1 MKSIHLY
8 ILLAFSIVL
17 SNCATYKKQTNFLNT
32 QIQYPNTK
40 TLDHRFY
47 LFGDAGNT
55 AMDSINTTLKRV
67 SAQLKKQ
74 SKNTTVLFL
83 GDNIYPNGMPKKE
96 SLERPLAEHRL
107 QAQINSVKDSKA
119 DAIFI
124 PGNHDWYSNGIKGV
138 KRQQEFIEEQ
148 LGKNS
153 FLPRNGKPIKTLE
166 IGDNIVLI
174 IVDSQ
179 WYITNWDKHP
189 TINDDSKIKTR
200 NQFLDEFRQE
210 IKKAR
215 GKTTIVAIHHPMFSN
230 GEHSGKYNFQSHF
243 KPIPVL
249 GSVKNLIRKTSGIVN
264 ADMQNKFYS
273 ELQQN
278 LVAASKQNDKVIFVS
293 GHEHSL
299 QYLEEDNIP
308 QIISGSGSKTTAT
321 KISGGGKFT
330 YGVNGYAVLDVYK
343 NGSSSV
349 KFISSKNGEVEYQTQ
364 VLKKDDETVEYA
376 FPKIEADS
384 VQASIYTSN
393 ETQKSKL
400 YKMLWGDR
408 FRKTYSKFI
417 DAKTVNLDTLF
428 GGLTPIRKGGG
439 TQSKSLRLK
448 TLDGK
453 QYVMRALRKESAQF
467 IQAAFF
473 KDQYVQ
479 EQFENS
485 KSAGLISDVF
495 TGSHPYTPLVIGRL
509 SDAVGVYHTNPQL
522 LYVPKQKTLGSFN
535 DNFGD
540 ELYFIEEHGSDGHF
554 NLAEE
559 NFTGKIISTYDLF
572 EKINAD
578 EDIIVDEEAYVKARL
593 FDMLIGDWDRHQD
606 QWRWLQ
612 FKENGKTVY
621 RPLPRD
627 RDQAFSKMSDGFLFG
642 AAVELAPFAKKFR
655 KYEDDLKDVKGKN
668 TDVYPLDMAL
678 ITSSDKAIWDKQ
690 VKIITEGITDQ
701 VIENAFSELP
711 KEVQD
716 QDILDIK
723 EKLKSRRNNLQKIS
737 DRYFKVVNKIAVVKG
752 TDKDDYFKI
761 DCQKDGSVEISGFR
775 KKDGTYKDRF
785 HYKRYNPEITKEIW
799 VYALDDEDT
808 FEIFGK
814 SSKIKIR
821 LIGGLN
827 NDDYTVKDSGKNI
840 IIYDYKTKK
849 NDISKAGNAT
859 VRLTDKYDI
868 NTYDY
873 KKLKNNTNQIA
884 PILGF
889 NPDDGFKLGIS
900 DTYTT
905 YGFKRNPFTSQHQ
918 LKAAYFFAT
927 EGYEVNYKGEFANTI
942 RDFNLVLDSKFQSP
956 NFSLNFFG
964 YGNES
969 NNNDDDFGLNYNR
982 VKVKAFRVSPSLVWH
997 SYGGTEVSIG
1007 TSYESIEVHDTPNRF
1022 VDNSPELPEYIFD
1035 ENQFVGINAKFHF
1048 ENYDNKSYPT
1058 LGIATSIELGYNSNL
1073 DITNK
1078 NYVYLIPELVLAHKL
1093 DVPGNLVLATKLKSH
1108 LNFNNN
1114 FEFYQAASIGGADGL
1129 RGFRNERFTG
1139 KQSFYQNTDLRYS
1152 FNNIQTAIL
1161 PVKIGVF
1168 VAFDYGRVWLDQ
1180 ESSNKWHNSYG
1191 GGVFINGVNTLT
1203 VNLGIYN
1210 SNDGVRAVFN
1220 LGFGF

>member
-1 MKSIHLY
+1 MVKKSFVL
-8 ILLAFSIVL
+8 ILLVLTLFS
-17 SNCATYKKQTNFLNT
+17 CATLDKQIKGNQTDVDISSKEVEHT
-32 QIQYPNTK
+32 
-40 TLDHRFY
+40 FY
-47 LFGDAGNT
+47 LIGDAGN
-55 AMDSINTTLKRV
+55 ASISSSIQALYV
-67 SAQLKKQ
+67 LEAALKK
-74 SKNTTVLFL
+74 SSRNTTVLFL
-83 GDNIYPNGMPKKE
+83 GDNIYPNGLPKKE
-96 SLERPLAEHRL
+96 DPERELAEHRL
-107 QAQINSVKDSKA
+107 QVQINSVKNFKGNT
-119 DAIFI
+119 IFI
-124 PGNHDWYSNGIKGV
+124 PGNHDWYSNGVKGV

-153 FLPRNGKPIKTLE
+153 FLPRNGRPIKTLE
-166 IGDNIVLI
+166 IGDDIVLI

-179 WYITNWDKHP
+179 WYITNWDKQP
-189 TINDDSKIKTR
+189 TMNDDGKIKSR

-210 IKKAR
+210 IKKSR

-230 GEHSGKYNFQSHF
+230 GPHDGNYDVKSHL

-249 GSVKNLIRKTSGIVN
+249 GSVKNLLRKTSGISN
-264 ADMQNKFYS
+264 ADLQNKFYR

-278 LVAASKQNDKVIFVS
+278 LVAAAKQNNKVIFVS
-293 GHEHSL
+293 GHEHNL
-299 QYLEEDNIP
+299 QYIVENQIP
-308 QIISGSGSKTTAT
+308 QIISGSGSKTSAT
-321 KISGGGKFT
+321 KINKGGKFT

-343 NGSSSV
+343 DGSSSV
-349 KFISSKNGEVEYQTQ
+349 KFISSKSGEVEYQTQ
-364 VLKKDDETVEYA
+364 VLKEDNGTVEYA

-384 VQASIYTSN
+384 VQVSIYTSN

-428 GGLTPIRKGGG
+428 GGVTPVRKGGG

-448 TLDGK
+448 AIDGK
-453 QYVMRALRKESAQF
+453 QYVMRALRKEPEQY

-495 TGSHPYTPLVIGRL
+495 TGSHPYTPLAIGRL
-509 SDAVGVYHTNPQL
+509 SDAVGVYHTNSQL
-522 LYVPKQKTLGSFN
+522 LYVPKQKALGSFN
-535 DNFGD
+535 NDFGD

-554 NLAEE
+554 NLAGE

-572 EKINAD
+572 EEINAD
-578 EDIIVDEEAYVKARL
+578 EDIIIDEAAYIKARL

-621 RPLPRD
+621 KPLPRD
-627 RDQAFSKMSDGFLFG
+627 RDQAFSKMSDGFLLG
-642 AAVELAPFAKKFR
+642 AAVELIPFAKILR
-655 KYEDDLKDVKGKN
+655 KYNSDLKDVKGVN
-668 TDVYPLDMAL
+668 AEVYPLDVDL
-678 ITSSDKAIWDKQ
+678 IATADKAIWDEQ
-690 VKIITEGITDQ
+690 VKTITEGITDQ

-723 EKLKSRRNNLQKIS
+723 ENLKSRRNNLQKIS
-737 DRYFKVVNKIAVVKG
+737 DRYFKVINRIAVVKG

-761 DCQKDGSVEISGFR
+761 DCQKNGSVEISGFR

-785 HYKRYNPEITKEIW
+785 HSKRYNPEITKEIW

-808 FEIFGK
+808 FEVFGK

-821 LIGGLN
+821 LIGGQN
-827 NDDYTVKDSGKNI
+827 NDDYTIKDSGKNI

-849 NDISKAGNAT
+849 NDISRAGNAT
-859 VRLTDKYDI
+859 VRLTDKYNI

-873 KKLKNNTNQIA
+873 KKLKNSTNQIA

-889 NPDDGFKLGIS
+889 NPDDGFKIGVS

-905 YGFKRNPFTSQHQ
+905 YGFKRNPFTSQHKV
-918 LKAAYFFAT
+918 KAAYFFAT
-927 EGYEVNYKGEFANTI
+927 KGYEVNYKGEFANI
-942 RDFNLVLDSKFQSP
+942 IGDFNLVLDSKFQSS

-964 YGNES
+964 YGNETV
-969 NNNDDDFGLNYNR
+969 NYDDDFGLNYNR
-982 VKVKAFRVSPSLVWH
+982 VKVRGFSIAPSLIWKA
-997 SYGGTEVSIG
+997 YGGAEVSFG
-1007 TSYESIEVHDTPNRF
+1007 ASYESIEVHNTQNRF
-1022 VDNSPELPEYIFD
+1022 VDNNPELPEYIFD
-1035 ENQFVGINAKFHF
+1035 ENQFAGINTKFHF
-1048 ENYDNKSYPT
+1048 ENYDNKAYPT
-1058 LGIATSIELGYNSNL
+1058 LSIATSIELGYKSNL
-1073 DITNK
+1073 DETSR
-1078 NYVYLIPELVLAHKL
+1078 NYAYLIPELALVHKL
-1093 DVPGNLVLATKLKSH
+1093 DVLGNLVLATKLKSH

-1114 FEFYQAASIGGADGL
+1114 FEFYQAASIGGVDGL
-1129 RGFRNERFTG
+1129 RGYRDQRFTG

-1152 FNNIQTAIL
+1152 FNNIKSSIL
-1161 PVKIGVF
+1161 PIKIGVF
-1168 VAFDYGRVWLDQ
+1168 GAFDYGRVWLNQ
-1180 ESSNKWHNSYG
+1180 ENSEKWHNSYG

-1203 VNLGIYN
+1203 VNLGVFN
-1210 SNDGVRAVFN
+1210 SNDGARAVFN

>member
-1 MKSIHLY
+1 MIINHL
-8 ILLAFSIVL
+8 LLVL
-17 SNCATYKKQTNFLNT
+17 MALTLISCATLNKQIKVGQDVVDISNKEIEHT
-32 QIQYPNTK
+32 
-40 TLDHRFY
+40 FY
-47 LFGDAGNT
+47 LIGDAGNASMNSST
-55 AMDSINTTLKRV
+55 QALKMLEE
-67 SAQLKKQ
+67 ALKKD

-83 GDNIYPNGMPKKE
+83 GDNLYPNGLPKKE
-96 SLERPLAEHRL
+96 SPKRELAEHRL
-107 QAQINSVKDSKA
+107 QVQINSVKNSKGNT
-119 DAIFI
+119 IFI
-124 PGNHDWYSNGIKGV
+124 SGNHDWYSNGIKGV

-148 LGKNS
+148 LGENS
-153 FLPRNGKPIKTLE
+153 FLPRNGKPIE
-166 IGDNIVLI
+166 IVEIEDDIVLI

-179 WYITNWDKHP
+179 WYITNWDKQP
-189 TINDDSKIKTR
+189 TINDDSKIKSR

-230 GEHSGKYNFQSHF
+230 GPHGGSYDVKSHL

-249 GSVKNLIRKTSGIVN
+249 GSAKNLIRKTSGIVN

-278 LVAASKQNDKVIFVS
+278 LVAAAKQNDKVIFVS

-299 QYLEEDNIP
+299 QYLEEDNMP

-321 KISGGGKFT
+321 KINKGGKFT
-330 YGVNGYAVLDVYK
+330 HGANGYAVLDVYK
-343 NGSSSV
+343 DGSSSV
-349 KFISSKNGEVEYQTQ
+349 KFISSKNGEIEYQTE
-364 VLKKDDETVEYA
+364 VLKEDDETVEYT
-376 FPKIEADS
+376 FQKIESDS
-384 VQASIYTSN
+384 VKASVYTAN
-393 ETQKSKL
+393 ETQKSKF
-400 YKMLWGDR
+400 YKLLWGDR
-408 FRKTYSKFI
+408 FRETYSKFVNV
-417 DAKTVNLDTLF
+417 KTVNLDTLF
-428 GGLTPIRKGGG
+428 GGVSPVRKGGG
-439 TQSKSLRLK
+439 TQSKSLRLI
-448 TLDGK
+448 TTGGK
-453 QYVMRALRKESAQF
+453 EYVMRALRKESAQF

-479 EQFENS
+479 EQFVNS

-495 TGSHPYTPLVIGRL
+495 AGSHPYVPLAIGTL
-509 SDAVGVYHTNPQL
+509 SNAIGVYHANPQL
-522 LYVPKQKTLGSFN
+522 LYVPKQEALGSFN
-535 DNFGD
+535 NDFGN

-554 NLAEE
+554 NLAGE

-572 EKINAD
+572 EEINAD
-578 EDIIVDEEAYVKARL
+578 EDIIVDEAAYIKARL

-642 AAVELAPFAKKFR
+642 AAVKLAPFAKKFR

-678 ITSSDKAIWDKQ
+678 ITSSDKANWDKQ

-701 VIENAFSELP
+701 VIEDAFSKLP

-723 EKLKSRRNNLQKIS
+723 EKLKSRRSNLQKIS
-737 DRYFKVVNKIAVVKG
+737 DRYFKVINKIAVVKG

-761 DCQKDGSVEISGFR
+761 DYQKDGSVEISGFR

-785 HYKRYNPEITKEIW
+785 HYKGYNPEITKEIW

-808 FEIFGK
+808 FEVFGK

-821 LIGGLN
+821 LIGGQN

-840 IIYDYKTKK
+840 VIYDYKTKK

-859 VRLTDKYDI
+859 VRLTDKYNI

-889 NPDDGFKLGIS
+889 NPDDGFKIGVS

-905 YGFKRNPFTSQHQ
+905 YGFKRNPFTSQHKV
-918 LKAAYFFAT
+918 KAAYFFAT
-927 EGYEVNYKGEFANTI
+927 KGYEVDYKGEFANVI
-942 RDFNLVLDSKFQSP
+942 GDFNLVLDSKFQSS

-964 YGNES
+964 YGNETV
-969 NNNDDDFGLNYNR
+969 NNDDDFGLNYNR
-982 VKVKAFRVSPSLVWH
+982 VKVRGFSIAPSLIWKA
-997 SYGGTEVSIG
+997 YGGAEVSFG
-1007 TSYESIEVHDTPNRF
+1007 ASYESIEVHNTQNRF
-1022 VDNSPELPEYIFD
+1022 VDNNPVLPEYIFD
-1035 ENQFVGINAKFHF
+1035 ENQFAGINTKFHF
-1048 ENYDNKSYPT
+1048 ENYDNKAYPT
-1058 LGIATSIELGYNSNL
+1058 LGIATSIELGYKSNL
-1073 DITNK
+1073 DETNR
-1078 NYVYLIPELVLAHKL
+1078 NYAYLIPKLALVHKL
-1093 DVPGNLVLATKLKSH
+1093 DVSGNLVLATKLKSH
-1108 LNFNNN
+1108 LNLNNN
-1114 FEFYQAASIGGADGL
+1114 FEFYQAASIGGFDGL
-1129 RGFRNERFTG
+1129 RGYRNQRFTG
-1139 KQSFYQNTDLRYS
+1139 KQSFYQNTDLRYR
-1152 FNNIQTAIL
+1152 FNDIKSKLFPI
-1161 PVKIGVF
+1161 KIGVF
-1168 VAFDYGRVWLDQ
+1168 GAFDYGRVWLDQ

-1191 GGVFINGVNTLT
+1191 GGVFVNGVNALT

-1210 SNDGVRAVFN
+1210 SNDGTRAVIN
-1220 LGFGF
+1220 LGFEF